1 MGKEKRVKDFFK
13 IWNENKSRQNRLKW
27 EKMVKSEYRNALD
40 ISEVVKKFMR
50 KKMKMFLVEFGY
62 PSYPKKWVKI
72 SENMSGWQN

>member
-1 MGKEKRVKDFFK
+1 
-13 IWNENKSRQNRLKW
+13 
-27 EKMVKSEYRNALD
+27 MVKSEYRNALD

-72 SENMSGWQN
+72 SENMSG